1 MNERT
6 SMKTCTTMNGD
17 SKMEKPLDKLP
28 RGWPSLILVLVFA
41 SLILAGC
48 AGEKRP
54 DPTYVDLMLTA
65 SPAVNPDRNGRAS
78 PVLVRVYELRSA
90 GTFETADF
98 FVLLE
103 QDQTALGAELV
114 NRWEFQLDPGQ
125 TTRLEAN
132 FQPSSSALGI
142 LAAYRDIEQ
151 AQWRA
156 VSPLEISSENELTA
170 MIGRLDVNLGPR
182 DD

>member
-1 MNERT
+1 
-6 SMKTCTTMNGD
+6 MK
-17 SKMEKPLDKLP
+17 KPLNKLW
-28 RGWPSLILVLVFA
+28 RKWLSSFLMLVFA
-41 SLILAGC
+41 SFILAGC
-48 AGEKRP
+48 AGETRP
-54 DPTYVDLMLTA
+54 DPTSIDLMLTA

-103 QDQTALGAELV
+103 QDQTALGGELV
-114 NRWEFQLDPGQ
+114 NRWEFQLDPGE

-142 LAAYRDIEQ
+142 MVAYRDIER

-156 VSPLEISSENELTA
+156 VQAVEVSSENELTV
-170 MIGRLDVNLGPR
+170 IVGRLAVNFGPR